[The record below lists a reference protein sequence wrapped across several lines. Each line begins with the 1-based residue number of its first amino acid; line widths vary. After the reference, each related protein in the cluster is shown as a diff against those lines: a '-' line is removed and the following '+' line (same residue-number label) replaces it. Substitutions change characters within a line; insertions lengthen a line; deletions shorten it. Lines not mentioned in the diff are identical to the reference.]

1 MFEQGGYSSFSVHA
15 FDEKFC
21 PILINSICGYIKR
34 VPAFAAQQFAGLRR
48 IFERCFSYAD
58 YSNFL
63 FQQFSQV
70 FAKAWLP
77 GPAEIDK
84 SVNENAGE
92 RFRHMSQE
100 FGYTW

>member
-1 MFEQGGYSSFSVHA
+1 
-15 FDEKFC
+15 
-21 PILINSICGYIKR
+21 
-34 VPAFAAQQFAGLRR
+34 
-48 IFERCFSYAD
+48 
-58 YSNFL
+58 
-63 FQQFSQV
+63 V

-84 SVNENAGE
+84 SVNENAVE